1 MKKWQKKINRRVN
14 HYDNGWDAH
23 VSECRRRGVSM
34 MCNRAYRREG
44 FRDGAEWMLSEVVH
58 LLRQKKYK
66 SEKFIRDIEKDEEK
80 TILIFAAAVYSRIIK
95 DLTE

>member
-1 MKKWQKKINRRVN
+1 MKKWRKKINRRVN
-14 HYDNGWDAH
+14 YYDRSWDVDVAECQK
-23 VSECRRRGVSM
+23 SEWPMLVR
-34 MCNRAYRREG
+34 RAYRMEG
-44 FRDGAEWMLSEVVH
+44 FRNGAEWMLKEIIH

-66 SEKFIRDIEKDEEK
+66 TEKFIRDIEEDKDK

>member
-14 HYDNGWDAH
+14 HYDSGWDAH
-23 VSECRRRGVSM
+23 VSECRRKGVTM

-44 FRDGAEWMLSEVVH
+44 FRDGAEWMLNEFIH
-58 LLRQKKYK
+58 LMRQKKYK
-66 SEKFIRDIEKDEEK
+66 CDKLIREGATTAEKKIP
-80 TILIFAAAVYSRIIK
+80 ILAAALYSRIIK